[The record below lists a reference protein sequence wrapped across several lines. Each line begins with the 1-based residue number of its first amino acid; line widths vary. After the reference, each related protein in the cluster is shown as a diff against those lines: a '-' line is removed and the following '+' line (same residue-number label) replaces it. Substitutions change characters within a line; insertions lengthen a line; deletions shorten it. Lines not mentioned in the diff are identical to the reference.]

1 MPIVIVLCALLLW
14 FNPGRRLF
22 YSILAVIASLA
33 TLITANLGG
42 FLLGM
47 LLGIAGGSLAFAWV
61 PGAGPK
67 RGRRRRRGGPA
78 EEGPSAGL
86 ALVIGDQEHG
96 DQEPQA
102 GSPEETETEQ
112 LWPGPGGSG
121 GPRGGDTESS
131 WPDPGPASGGGRAD
145 APPGARWRHRRDRR
159 CAVPPVGGT
168 LLAVPVPVALALAAR
183 APFTAPTAGALTGP
197 GGSAAP
203 AVAPG
208 PATSTPPGPTTPAP
222 TATSHT
228 PTPSPVALTV
238 TKAGP
243 GSGTVTSAPA
253 GITCGAPCSA
263 TSASGTTVTLT
274 ATPAAGSTFAGW
286 SGGNSRR
293 RR

>member
-1 MPIVIVLCALLLW
+1 MTDTTAVDDVPPRGGWFRRARLRFRTWRRTRPFWGGLLTLLGGAEVLLSEKAPIPVIVHLGAQGLAGYLVPIVIVLCALLLW
-14 FNPGRRLF
+14 FNPAQRLF

-112 LWPGPGGSG
+112 LWPGPGGPG
-121 GPRGGDTESS
+121 GPRGGDTGSS
-131 WPDPGPASGGGRAD
+131 WPDPGPASRGWRPHS
-145 APPGARWRHRRDRR
+145 PPGA
-159 CAVPPVGGT
+159 
-168 LLAVPVPVALALAAR
+168 
-183 APFTAPTAGALTGP
+183 P
-197 GGSAAP
+197 G
-203 AVAPG
+203 
-208 PATSTPPGPTTPAP
+208 
-222 TATSHT
+222 
-228 PTPSPVALTV
+228 
-238 TKAGP
+238 
-243 GSGTVTSAPA
+243 
-253 GITCGAPCSA
+253 
-263 TSASGTTVTLT
+263 
-274 ATPAAGSTFAGW
+274 W
-286 SGGNSRR
+286 
-293 RR
+293 